1 MLLLILQTV
10 VAEGEEVKKNELSL
24 LPHEEEI
31 TEIIEEEEILED
43 TDDVE
48 LESDI
53 EEENILNTFH
63 EDFIECI
70 YETLGGEPLSSI
82 GLLNCSFSSDPFD
95 GTSSEG
101 AMNCFRTCSTTS
113 LENHNTCAHQCTIDH
128 QSDSLEVF
136 HCQMKQCIQDAAQV
150 QLECLKTCEE

>member
-1 MLLLILQTV
+1 MKFLILLCMLLLILQTV

-53 EEENILNTFH
+53 EEEN
-63 EDFIECI
+63 DK
-70 YETLGGEPLSSI
+70 Y
-82 GLLNCSFSSDPFD
+82 
-95 GTSSEG
+95 
-101 AMNCFRTCSTTS
+101 
-113 LENHNTCAHQCTIDH
+113 
-128 QSDSLEVF
+128 
-136 HCQMKQCIQDAAQV
+136 
-150 QLECLKTCEE
+150 